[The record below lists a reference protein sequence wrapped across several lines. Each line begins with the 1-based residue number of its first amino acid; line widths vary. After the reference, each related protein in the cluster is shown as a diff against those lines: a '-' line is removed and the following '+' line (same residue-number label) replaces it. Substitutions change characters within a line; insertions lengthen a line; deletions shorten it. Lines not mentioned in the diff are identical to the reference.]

1 MFIRTRLQSS
11 FGHPNGFGI
20 VRRCVVNR
28 GVEYGKYPRAFEL
41 WGTLWALPVLELHAS
56 TTPYARD
63 AYDQAPT
70 KKPGNLYLPKLRLL
84 RQLIRPANSGGEP
97 ANAAGRGWGGRRPLA
112 GARGSS
118 ARHAVQ
124 RDRLEA
130 EAVAG

>member
-1 MFIRTRLQSS
+1 MNIDKRQSAR
-11 FGHPNGFGI
+11 I
-20 VRRCVVNR
+20 KLYY
-28 GVEYGKYPRAFEL
+28 EYFARIAR
-41 WGTLWALPVLELHAS
+41 
-56 TTPYARD
+56 RD
-63 AYDQAPT
+63 AYTQ
-70 KKPGNLYLPKLRLL
+70 PGDLYLPKLRLL

>member
-1 MFIRTRLQSS
+1 MRGRVPYALG
-11 FGHPNGFGI
+11 FGHAHGFGI
-20 VRRCVVNR
+20 VRRCMVNR
-28 GVEYGKYPRAFEL
+28 VEYGSKYPRAFEL
-41 WGTLWALPVLELHAS
+41 PYGVTSWYLNCTPLLPLMHA
-56 TTPYARD
+56 THMTN
-63 AYDQAPT
+63 Q
-70 KKPGNLYLPKLRLL
+70 PGNLYLPKLRLL

-130 EAVAG
+130 EAVAR